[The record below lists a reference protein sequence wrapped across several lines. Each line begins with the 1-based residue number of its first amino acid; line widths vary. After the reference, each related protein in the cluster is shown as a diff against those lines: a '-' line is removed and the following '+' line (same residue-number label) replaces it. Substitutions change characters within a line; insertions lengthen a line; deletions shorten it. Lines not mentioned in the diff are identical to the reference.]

1 MPAEPLRRLS
11 PAAHPALH
19 QAGGSE
25 LRPPPETPNHSR
37 LTESPTPIPGLD
49 ELMADDESAPGAP
62 WVDELIADDES
73 APGESA
79 IDEPS
84 AADESVPDEPGL
96 DAPAAAEP
104 WANAPGVQQMDFYLS
119 RFPRHIRSQRGLSEN
134 TERGYMADLQAFRE
148 YLGREELALTD
159 MDRATLR
166 AYLAWLAAPPRDGG
180 KGYARVS
187 VSRKLTVLRAFYRFL
202 VQEGLFRS
210 TPVPSGRSFRLKVSK
225 TLPTFLAHREAA
237 RLMDAPDEDTPVG
250 LRDKAILELLYSC
263 GVRLAEIHD
272 LDLPDVKFSERTALV
287 RGKGSK
293 ERQVIFGRPSEQA
306 LQRYLDEARPLLL
319 GETRPH
325 QALFLNR
332 YGQRLSRRS
341 YEKLVRQY
349 SVASGGR
356 DDVHP
361 HTLRH
366 TFATHML
373 EGGADLRVIQE
384 LMGHSSPSTTQLY
397 THITKQEA
405 LAAYLSHHPR
415 ADAPANPNAANPP
428 ETAAP
433 DANANPPA
441 AAPIDTAAPIDESD
455 AAASPPATA
464 PPETAA
470 PDAGAAAAE
479 RYAWRTS

>member
-11 PAAHPALH
+11 PSIHPALH
-19 QAGGSE
+19 QAGGGSE
-25 LRPPPETPNHSR
+25 LRPPPETPIN
-37 LTESPTPIPGLD
+37 PQAAAPGPDEPAATQSWLD
-49 ELMADDESAPGAP
+49 EPAAQSVPGAP
-62 WVDELIADDES
+62 WVDELIAAEES
-73 APGESA
+73 A
-79 IDEPS
+79 
-84 AADESVPDEPGL
+84 PDEPGF
-96 DAPAAAEP
+96 DEPAAASEAMPGEPPAAAEP
-104 WANAPGVQQMDFYLS
+104 WANAPGVRQIDFYLG

-148 YLGREELALTD
+148 YLGREGLALTD

-272 LDLPDVKFSERTALV
+272 MNLPDVKFSERTALV

-306 LQRYLDEARPLLL
+306 LHRYLEEARPLLL

-405 LAAYLSHHPR
+405 LAAYLTHHPR
-415 ADAPANPNAANPP
+415 ADAPANP
-428 ETAAP
+428 TAATAP
-433 DANANPPA
+433 PAAPLDDADANPPA
-441 AAPIDTAAPIDESD
+441 AAPDDTNANPPDTAAPDD
-455 AAASPPATA
+455 R
-464 PPETAA
+464 
-470 PDAGAAAAE
+470 AAAAE
-479 RYAWRTS
+479 RYAWRAS

>member
-25 LRPPPETPNHSR
+25 LRPPPAAPADSR

-49 ELMADDESAPGAP
+49 ELMASGESVPGAP
-62 WVDELIADDES
+62 WVDELIA
-73 APGESA
+73 
-79 IDEPS
+79 
-84 AADESVPDEPGL
+84 ADESVPDESEI
-96 DAPAAAEP
+96 DESAAVSESAAAEP
-104 WANAPGVQQMDFYLS
+104 WANAPGVRQIDFYLS

-272 LDLPDVKFSERTALV
+272 MNLPDVKFSERTALV

-405 LAAYLSHHPR
+405 LAAYLAHHPR

-470 PDAGAAAAE
+470 PDSGAAAAE